1 MTEQTQ
7 VPEGIVSDFFDGV
20 IQKVILSQ
28 ITSRN
33 VKAIFMGV
41 LDNADELA
49 KASENK
55 IDDYMVALARTEFD
69 ANWDMLYSYIATR
82 LGLIA
87 IPQGIGSDEVRYTT
101 GGEMIPEN
109 EVLMPE
115 TVTPEV
121 SVEVIL
127 MIVNLVLPYIVKW
140 FGK

>member
-1 MTEQTQ
+1 MTEQT
-7 VPEGIVSDFFDGV
+7 PALEGVISDFFDSV

-41 LDNADELA
+41 LDHATELA
-49 KASENK
+49 KATENK
-55 IDDYMVALARTEFD
+55 IDDYAVTLARVELD
-69 ANWDMLYSYIATR
+69 ANWDVWYGYIATR
-82 LGLIA
+82 LGLVA
-87 IPQGIGSDEVRYTT
+87 IPQSGCSDEMRYAAT
-101 GGEMIPEN
+101 GTQLPES

-127 MIVNLVLPYIVKW
+127 MIVNLVLPYLLKW